1 MQDRFARHVLASRS
15 LISAPL
21 PLTRRILAAVM
32 AHTARKGD
40 GYFGCL
46 KALDEKICM
55 LADWVRRSCHLW
67 HSREQVLAQRLE
79 VISMEMQQRNVC
91 LNCSTRL

>member
-1 MQDRFARHVLASRS
+1 MIFHKMQDRFARHVLASRS

-40 GYFGCL
+40 EYFGSL
-46 KALDEKICM
+46 EALDEKFLCWPPGSDVRLICSIHDTSYFDTFRI
-55 LADWVRRSCHLW
+55 LDT
-67 HSREQVLAQRLE
+67 E
-79 VISMEMQQRNVC
+79 
-91 LNCSTRL
+91 